1 MKKPSREMVLVLAG
15 TTLVMIVP
23 SLCAVMSVGVGTFA
37 FDVKTQD
44 LAKKEDPPPIVTL
57 VEFEQTE
64 LGMSYQEVV
73 DILGDPGVVIVP
85 PPAPEGGDGDVEATN
100 YVWQNSDFSNMSATF
115 QDGQLAK
122 KSQLYLK

>member
-15 TTLVMIVP
+15 TTLVLIVP
-23 SLCAVMSVGVGTFA
+23 SVCAVMSVGVGTFA

-44 LAKKEDPPPIVTL
+44 LAKKANPPPIVTL

-85 PPAPEGGDGDVEATN
+85 PPAPEPERRPRRKPRRPARVR
-100 YVWQNSDFSNMSATF
+100 
-115 QDGQLAK
+115 
-122 KSQLYLK
+122 